1 MAQSQP
7 SRRRRT
13 PVMPDSMAYDLSRP
27 SQDTMRYSTAAPQ
40 LQPKPRPQTHTQP
53 RTHAAPRPVFRVMA
67 VAPTAV
73 VLFLAALLIW
83 TFSLQVRTQI
93 TQAQQEVYR
102 LESELR
108 AVEQVQDE
116 LEIEYESAFNF
127 TKLEDYAVTT
137 LGMQRPRDEQIYFLS
152 HDSEDHAVAVL
163 ERSRSNGLIDRLDDF
178 LSDLLAYFR

>member
-1 MAQSQP
+1 MAQTQQ

-13 PVMPDSMAYDLSRP
+13 PVMTDSMAYDLSRP

-40 LQPKPRPQTHTQP
+40 LQPKQKPQTRPQARPTPRP
-53 RTHAAPRPVFRVMA
+53 AFRVMS

-73 VLFLAALLIW
+73 ALFLIALVIW

-127 TKLEDYAVTT
+127 TKLEDYAVNT

-152 HDSEDHAVAVL
+152 HESEDHAVAVL
-163 ERSRSNGLIDRLDDF
+163 ERSRSNGLVDRLDDF
-178 LSDLLAYFR
+178 LSELLAYFR

>member
-1 MAQSQP
+1 MAQPQS

-40 LQPKPRPQTHTQP
+40 LQPKPRPQTRPQP
-53 RTHAAPRPVFRVMA
+53 QSVPRPAFRVMS

-73 VLFLAALLIW
+73 VLFLAAMLIW
-83 TFSLQVRTQI
+83 IFSLQVRTQI

-127 TKLEDYAVTT
+127 TKLEDYAVST

-152 HDSEDHAVAVL
+152 HESEDHAVAVL
-163 ERSRSNGLIDRLDDF
+163 ERSRSNGLVDRLDDF
-178 LSDLLAYFR
+178 FSELLAYFH

>member
-40 LQPKPRPQTHTQP
+40 LQPKQKPKTRPQAQPSPRP
-53 RTHAAPRPVFRVMA
+53 AFRVMS

-73 VLFLAALLIW
+73 ALFLIALVIW
-83 TFSLQVRTQI
+83 TLSLQVRTQI
-93 TQAQQEVYR
+93 TQAQREVYR

-116 LEIEYESAFNF
+116 LEIDYESAFNF

-152 HDSEDHAVAVL
+152 HESEDHAVAVL
-163 ERSRSNGLIDRLDDF
+163 ERSRSNGLVDRLDDF
-178 LSDLLAYFR
+178 LSGLLAYFR

>member
-1 MAQSQP
+1 MAQNQP

-27 SQDTMRYSTAAPQ
+27 TQDTIRYSTAAPQ
-40 LQPKPRPQTHTQP
+40 LQPKQRPQTRPQTKP
-53 RTHAAPRPVFRVMA
+53 AARPAFRVMS

-73 VLFLAALLIW
+73 VLFLAALAIW

-163 ERSRSNGLIDRLDDF
+163 ERSRSNGLVDRLDDF
-178 LSDLLAYFR
+178 LSELLAYFR

>member
-40 LQPKPRPQTHTQP
+40 LQPKPRPQTRPQAQP
-53 RTHAAPRPVFRVMA
+53 APRPAFRVMS
-67 VAPTAV
+67 VAPAAV
-73 VLFLAALLIW
+73 VLFLAALVLWI
-83 TFSLQVRTQI
+83 FSLQVRTQI
-93 TQAQQEVYR
+93 TQAQREVYR

-127 TKLEDYAVTT
+127 TKLEDYAVST

-152 HDSEDHAVAVL
+152 HESEDHAVAVL
-163 ERSRSNGLIDRLDDF
+163 ERSRSNGLVDRLDDF
-178 LSDLLAYFR
+178 LSGLLAYFR

>member
-1 MAQSQP
+1 MAQNQP

-40 LQPKPRPQTHTQP
+40 LQPKPRPQTRPQTQS
-53 RTHAAPRPVFRVMA
+53 APRPAFRVMS

-83 TFSLQVRTQI
+83 TFSLQIRTQI

-137 LGMQRPRDEQIYFLS
+137 LGMQRPRDEQIYYLS
-152 HDSEDHAVAVL
+152 HESEDHAVAVL
-163 ERSRSNGLIDRLDDF
+163 ERSRSNGLVDRLDDF
-178 LSDLLAYFR
+178 LSELLAYFR

>member
-1 MAQSQP
+1 MAQPQQP
-7 SRRRRT
+7 RRRRT

-27 SQDTMRYSTAAPQ
+27 SQDTMRYSTAAPE
-40 LQPKPRPQTHTQP
+40 LQPKPKRKTRPQAQP
-53 RTHAAPRPVFRVMA
+53 ALRPRFRVMA
-67 VAPTAV
+67 VAPTAI
-73 VLFLAALLIW
+73 VLFLMALVVW
-83 TFSLQVRTQI
+83 TLSLQVRTQI

-108 AVEQVQDE
+108 TVEQVQDE

-152 HDSEDHAVAVL
+152 HESEDHAVAVL
-163 ERSRSNGLIDRLDDF
+163 ERSRSNGFIDRLDDV

>member
-1 MAQSQP
+1 MAQNQT

-27 SQDTMRYSTAAPQ
+27 SQDTMRYSTAAPK
-40 LQPKPRPQTHTQP
+40 LQPKPRPRQREQ
-53 RTHAAPRPVFRVMA
+53 AAPRPAFRVMA

-83 TFSLQVRTQI
+83 TFSLQIRTQI

-127 TKLEDYAVTT
+127 TKLEDYAVST

-152 HDSEDHAVAVL
+152 HNSEDHAVAVY
-163 ERSRSNGLIDRLDDF
+163 ERSRSNGLVDRLDDF
-178 LSDLLAYFR
+178 LSELLAYFR

>member
-1 MAQSQP
+1 MAQNQP

-40 LQPKPRPQTHTQP
+40 LQPKPRPQTRPQAQP
-53 RTHAAPRPVFRVMA
+53 APRPAFRVMS
-67 VAPTAV
+67 VAPAAV
-73 VLFLAALLIW
+73 VLFLAALVLWI
-83 TFSLQVRTQI
+83 FSLQVQTQI
-93 TQAQQEVYR
+93 TQAQREVYR

-127 TKLEDYAVTT
+127 TKLEDYAVST

-152 HDSEDHAVAVL
+152 HSSEDHAVAVL
-163 ERSRSNGLIDRLDDF
+163 ERSRSNGLVDRLDDF
-178 LSDLLAYFR
+178 FSELLAYFR

>member
-40 LQPKPRPQTHTQP
+40 LQPKPRPKPQP
-53 RTHAAPRPVFRVMA
+53 QAHPAPRPAFRVMA

-137 LGMQRPRDEQIYFLS
+137 LGMQRPRDEQIYLLS
-152 HDSEDHAVAVL
+152 HSSEDHAVAVL
-163 ERSRSNGLIDRLDDF
+163 ERSRSNGLVDRLDDF
-178 LSDLLAYFR
+178 LSELLAYFR

>member
-1 MAQSQP
+1 MAQNQP

-40 LQPKPRPQTHTQP
+40 LQPKPRPQTRPQAQP
-53 RTHAAPRPVFRVMA
+53 APRPAFRVMS
-67 VAPTAV
+67 VAPAAV
-73 VLFLAALLIW
+73 VLFLAALVLWIV
-83 TFSLQVRTQI
+83 SLQVRTQI
-93 TQAQQEVYR
+93 TQAQREVYR

-127 TKLEDYAVTT
+127 TKLEDYAVST

-152 HDSEDHAVAVL
+152 HSSEDHAVAVL
-163 ERSRSNGLIDRLDDF
+163 ERSRSNGLVDRLDDF
-178 LSDLLAYFR
+178 FSELLAYFR

>member
-1 MAQSQP
+1 MAQPQP

-40 LQPKPRPQTHTQP
+40 LQPKQKPRTRPQAQP
-53 RTHAAPRPVFRVMA
+53 ALRPAFRVMS

-73 VLFLAALLIW
+73 ALFLIALVIW

-152 HDSEDHAVAVL
+152 HESEDHAVAVL
-163 ERSRSNGLIDRLDDF
+163 ERSRSNGLVDRLDDF
-178 LSDLLAYFR
+178 LSELLAYFR

>member
-1 MAQSQP
+1 MAQNQP

-40 LQPKPRPQTHTQP
+40 LKPKPRPQTRPQTQSV
-53 RTHAAPRPVFRVMA
+53 PRPAFRVMS

-83 TFSLQVRTQI
+83 TFSLQIRTQI

-116 LEIEYESAFNF
+116 HEIEYESAFNF

-137 LGMQRPRDEQIYFLS
+137 LGMQRPRDEQIYYLS
-152 HDSEDHAVAVL
+152 HSSEDHAVAVL
-163 ERSRSNGLIDRLDDF
+163 ERSRSNGLVDRLDDF
-178 LSDLLAYFR
+178 LSELLAYFR

>member
-1 MAQSQP
+1 MAQPQP

-40 LQPKPRPQTHTQP
+40 LQPKQKPKTRPKAQP
-53 RTHAAPRPVFRVMA
+53 APRPAFRVMS

-73 VLFLAALLIW
+73 VLFLAALMIW

>member
-1 MAQSQP
+1 MAQPQP

-27 SQDTMRYSTAAPQ
+27 SQDTMRYSTAAPE
-40 LQPKPRPQTHTQP
+40 LQPKQRPKNRRQQQPALRPR
-53 RTHAAPRPVFRVMA
+53 FRVMS

-73 VLFLAALLIW
+73 VLFLAALVIW
-83 TFSLQVRTQI
+83 TFSLQTRTQI

-102 LESELR
+102 LENELR
-108 AVEQVQDE
+108 TVEQVQDE

-137 LGMQRPRDEQIYFLS
+137 LGMQRPRDEQVYFLS
-152 HDSEDHAVAVL
+152 HESEDHAVAVL
-163 ERSRSNGLIDRLDDF
+163 ERSRSNGLVDRLDDF
-178 LSDLLAYFR
+178 LSELLAYFR

>member
-1 MAQSQP
+1 MAQPQP

-40 LQPKPRPQTHTQP
+40 LQPKQKPKTRPQAQPSPRP
-53 RTHAAPRPVFRVMA
+53 AFRVMS

-73 VLFLAALLIW
+73 ALFLIALVIW
-83 TFSLQVRTQI
+83 TLSLQVRTQI

-152 HDSEDHAVAVL
+152 HESEDHAVAVL
-163 ERSRSNGLIDRLDDF
+163 ERSRSNGLVDRLDDF
-178 LSDLLAYFR
+178 LSELLAYFR

>member
-1 MAQSQP
+1 MAQPQP

-40 LQPKPRPQTHTQP
+40 LQPKQKPKTRPQAQPTPRP
-53 RTHAAPRPVFRVMA
+53 AFRVMS

-73 VLFLAALLIW
+73 ALFLIALVIW

-93 TQAQQEVYR
+93 THAQQEVYR

-127 TKLEDYAVTT
+127 TKLEDYAVNT
-137 LGMQRPRDEQIYFLS
+137 LGMQRPRDDQIYFLS
-152 HDSEDHAVAVL
+152 HESEDHAVAVL
-163 ERSRSNGLIDRLDDF
+163 ERSRSNGLVDRLDDF
-178 LSDLLAYFR
+178 LSELLAYFR

>member
-1 MAQSQP
+1 MAQNQP

-40 LQPKPRPQTHTQP
+40 LQPKPRPQTRPQAQP
-53 RTHAAPRPVFRVMA
+53 APRPAFRVMS
-67 VAPTAV
+67 VAPAAV
-73 VLFLAALLIW
+73 VLFLAALVLWI
-83 TFSLQVRTQI
+83 FSLQVRTQI
-93 TQAQQEVYR
+93 TQAQREVYR

-137 LGMQRPRDEQIYFLS
+137 LGMQRPRDEQIYYLS
-152 HDSEDHAVAVL
+152 HESEDHAVAVL
-163 ERSRSNGLIDRLDDF
+163 ERSRSNGLVDRLDDF
-178 LSDLLAYFR
+178 LSELLAYFR

>member
-1 MAQSQP
+1 MAQPQQ

-40 LQPKPRPQTHTQP
+40 LQPKQKPQTRPQAQP
-53 RTHAAPRPVFRVMA
+53 APRPAFRVMS

-73 VLFLAALLIW
+73 ALFLIALVIW

-163 ERSRSNGLIDRLDDF
+163 ERSRSNGLVDRLDDF
-178 LSDLLAYFR
+178 LSELLAYFR

>member
-40 LQPKPRPQTHTQP
+40 LQPKPRPQTRPQAQP
-53 RTHAAPRPVFRVMA
+53 APRPAFRVMS
-67 VAPTAV
+67 VAPAAV
-73 VLFLAALLIW
+73 VLFLAALVLWI
-83 TFSLQVRTQI
+83 FSLQVRTQI
-93 TQAQQEVYR
+93 TQAQREVYR

-127 TKLEDYAVTT
+127 TKLEDYAVST

-152 HDSEDHAVAVL
+152 HSSEDHAVAVL
-163 ERSRSNGLIDRLDDF
+163 ERSRSNGLVDRLDDLF
-178 LSDLLAYFR
+178 SELLAYFR

>member
-1 MAQSQP
+1 MAQNQP

-40 LQPKPRPQTHTQP
+40 LQPKPRPQTRPQAQP
-53 RTHAAPRPVFRVMA
+53 APRPAFRVMS
-67 VAPTAV
+67 VAPAAV

-83 TFSLQVRTQI
+83 TFSLQIRTQI

-127 TKLEDYAVTT
+127 TKLEDYAVST

-152 HDSEDHAVAVL
+152 HSSEDHAVAVL
-163 ERSRSNGLIDRLDDF
+163 ERSRSNGLVDRLDDF
-178 LSDLLAYFR
+178 FSELLAYFR

>member
-1 MAQSQP
+1 MAQTQQ

-40 LQPKPRPQTHTQP
+40 LQPKQKPKTRPQAQPSPRP
-53 RTHAAPRPVFRVMA
+53 AFRVMS

-73 VLFLAALLIW
+73 ALFLIALVIW
-83 TFSLQVRTQI
+83 TLSLQVRTQI

-116 LEIEYESAFNF
+116 LEIEYESAFNC

-152 HDSEDHAVAVL
+152 HESEDHAVAVL
-163 ERSRSNGLIDRLDDF
+163 ERSRSNGLVDRLDDF
-178 LSDLLAYFR
+178 LSELLAYFR